1 MDRDASGSP
10 SETPKGQP
18 GIAQAALFG
27 LCPQCGERTLFAGVA
42 RFAAECPTCKLEFA
56 KFDVGDGPAAF
67 LILLIGGFV
76 AMLAIW
82 LELAAEPPFYV
93 HALLWIPLATLLT
106 LGGLR
111 VAKAALLASAF
122 RNRAGEG
129 RLK

>member
-1 MDRDASGSP
+1 MTDRPNILILMVDQLTG
-10 SETPKGQP
+10 
-18 GIAQAALFG
+18 
-27 LCPQCGERTLFAGVA
+27 TLF
-42 RFAAECPTCKLEFA
+42 
-56 KFDVGDGPAAF
+56 DDGPAAF
-67 LILLIGGFV
+67 LILIVGGFV

-93 HALLWIPLATLLT
+93 HALLWIPLATMLT